1 MKLGYRRHRSH
12 HQRGSLGGGSEEA
25 PRSLA
30 DLMHQLEGLETR
42 MHQLKAGISNLIQ
55 LQTLQASGPQ
65 ADDPGAAQEV
75 LRLQEAAD
83 SFEMELASQVISWQH
98 LQEPFWQAVRFGGLG
113 LLVGWLFAWLV
124 YAR

>member
-1 MKLGYRRHRSH
+1 
-12 HQRGSLGGGSEEA
+12 
-25 PRSLA
+25 
-30 DLMHQLEGLETR
+30 MHQLEGLETR
-42 MHQLKAGISNLIQ
+42 LHQLKAGISNLIQ
-55 LQTLQASGPQ
+55 LQTLQVSGSH
-65 ADDPGAAQEV
+65 ADDSGATQDV